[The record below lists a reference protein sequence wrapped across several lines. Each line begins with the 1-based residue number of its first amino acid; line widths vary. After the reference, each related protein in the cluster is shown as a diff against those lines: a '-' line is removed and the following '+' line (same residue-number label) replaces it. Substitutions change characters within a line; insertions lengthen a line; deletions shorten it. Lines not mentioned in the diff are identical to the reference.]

1 MKKKSIIVA
10 IILAV
15 ITALYFVIQH
25 SMTQNMQKG
34 LDEAI
39 ADISEFADVSYGSA
53 GINLL
58 RASAYLNDVRI
69 VIPALSEKQF
79 EIKKIVI
86 YNIDRTAKPPHFA
99 KVSINGLKIPL
110 PESIPLVF
118 FEIPFVGGETLV
130 DINVDYE
137 LRPAVQSDF
146 HGGLRSNMQE
156 ILVSAAKKTSPT
168 TDGQPDLYDLILK
181 KLDVG
186 IDTLFSLHCFL
197 EVQNIDIS
205 GNKNVFYSAAIKRAG
220 IEYRDASLIPSV
232 IKRLAEMD
240 AVSAEDVTQTAVNF
254 FEEKGMQASE
264 GLIKDA
270 CFALKNFI
278 ANPKKITV
286 SVEPKT
292 PITYAQLNRM
302 NGDKIMNILN
312 LKITVPNNK

>member
-39 ADISEFADVSYGSA
+39 AGISEFADVSYGSA

-137 LRPAVQSDF
+137 LRPAIQSDF

-156 ILVSAAKKTSPT
+156 ILVSAAKKPSPT
-168 TDGQPDLYDLILK
+168 TDGQPALYDLILK

-205 GNKNVFYSAAIKRAG
+205 AAAIKRAE

-240 AVSAEDVTQTAVNF
+240 AVSAEDMTQTAVNF
-254 FEEKGMQASE
+254 FEEKGMQAPE

-286 SVEPKT
+286 SVEPET